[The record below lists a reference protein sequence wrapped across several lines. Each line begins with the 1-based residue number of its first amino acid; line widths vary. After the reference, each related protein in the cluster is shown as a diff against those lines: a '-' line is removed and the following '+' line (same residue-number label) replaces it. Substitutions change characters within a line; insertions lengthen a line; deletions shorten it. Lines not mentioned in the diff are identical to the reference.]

1 MTLVGVGFGLLP
13 AARASRTDLRGAIS
27 TTSRSAT
34 LDRGSRRL
42 LGSLVVIEL
51 AIAAAL
57 LTASITA
64 TQYFR
69 KLVDEPWGFETRD
82 RTGFSVT
89 VPDQFFPTPAA
100 KKNAL
105 EATLG
110 QLRQLPGVESA
121 TVVSP
126 SPMDASWNLMLFN
139 AEGALAPEPSGVYS
153 AYSRIPVPGY
163 FQSIGQPLL
172 QGRDF
177 LESDGPDAP
186 LVCIISQSIAHRF
199 WPNESAVGKRIR
211 WGRIDGN
218 RPWFTIV
225 GVVGDMKAIA
235 DPRDGEVLGMIARPL
250 AQMLVYATS
259 PLDDI
264 TFVVHTSGRA
274 ISESTIREALSRADG
289 RLTSYNV
296 IALADAAAQSRTTE
310 RFIFALV
317 SAFGFLGLVLAA
329 IGLYGLLCLQVAR
342 REREFGIRSALGA
355 TAAQIIKLVTKQGA
369 TLVGMGLL
377 AGGVCTWGIVRLV
390 QNQWSGMPAPD
401 FTAWLTG
408 GLVLTIAAAV
418 ACWLPARRASQ
429 VDPVI
434 ALRAE

>member
-1 MTLVGVGFGLLP
+1 
-13 AARASRTDLRGAIS
+13 
-27 TTSRSAT
+27 
-34 LDRGSRRL
+34 
-42 LGSLVVIEL
+42 
-51 AIAAAL
+51 
-57 LTASITA
+57 
-64 TQYFR
+64 
-69 KLVDEPWGFETRD
+69 
-82 RTGFSVT
+82 
-89 VPDQFFPTPAA
+89 
-100 KKNAL
+100 
-105 EATLG
+105 
-110 QLRQLPGVESA
+110 
-121 TVVSP
+121 
-126 SPMDASWNLMLFN
+126 MDAPWDLMLFN
-139 AEGALAPEPSGVYS
+139 AEGAPAPEPSGVYR

-163 FQSIGQPLL
+163 FQSMGQPLL

-186 LVCIISQSIAHRF
+186 LVCIISQSIAHRL
-199 WPNESAVGKRIR
+199 WPNESPIGKRIR

-250 AQMLVYATS
+250 AQMIVRATA

-264 TFVVHTSGRA
+264 TFVVHASRGA
-274 ISESTIREALSRADG
+274 ISEATIRETLSRADG

-317 SAFGFLGLVLAA
+317 SAFGVLGLVLAA

-369 TLVGMGLL
+369 TLLGMGLL
-377 AGGVCTWGIVRLV
+377 AGGLCTWGIVRLV

-401 FTAWLTG
+401 FLAWLAG

-418 ACWLPARRASQ
+418 ACWLPARRAAQ